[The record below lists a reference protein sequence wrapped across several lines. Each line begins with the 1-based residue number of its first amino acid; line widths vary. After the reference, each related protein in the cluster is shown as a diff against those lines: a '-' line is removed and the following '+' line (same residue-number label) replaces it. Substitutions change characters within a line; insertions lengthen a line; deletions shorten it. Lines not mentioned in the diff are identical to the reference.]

1 MTFWC
6 FFFVLNSIYNVI
18 NFQISKDDSLPKKI
32 CDGCLYKLDL
42 CYQFHN
48 TSVKAE
54 KQLLT
59 WLTQFDTNEKSSQ
72 EKIILKEET
81 IELPI
86 ENETTTNAISTD
98 AQSYILQQ
106 QQLPYQNIEFVD
118 QSSYE
123 EVEVSCFW

>member
-1 MTFWC
+1 M
-6 FFFVLNSIYNVI
+6 
-18 NFQISKDDSLPKKI
+18 PKKI

-59 WLTQFDTNEKSSQ
+59 WLTKLSEK
-72 EKIILKEET
+72 EKISQPDETDKIVLKQESLDLPAETET
-81 IELPI
+81 IV
-86 ENETTTNAISTD
+86 ETISTD

-106 QQLPYQNIEFVD
+106 QQLPYQNIEFID
-118 QSSYE
+118 QGGFDGAQ
-123 EVEVSCFW
+123 VEVQRYKNFDYERTFLC